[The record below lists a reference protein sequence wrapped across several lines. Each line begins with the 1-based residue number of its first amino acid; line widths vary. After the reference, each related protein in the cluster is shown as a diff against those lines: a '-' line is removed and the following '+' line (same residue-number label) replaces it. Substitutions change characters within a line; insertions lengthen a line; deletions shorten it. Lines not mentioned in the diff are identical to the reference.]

1 MGMCRSGP
9 NLVIQWDDE
18 PKKQLIKRSDF
29 DTALAIAARAHPA
42 DPVAFA
48 PIRRKYEALR
58 AVSLAPQRA
67 VEQLPQG
74 IAEEQDP
81 TVCMAL
87 SWD

>member
-42 DPVAFA
+42 DPVDFA

-67 VEQLPQG
+67 VEQLPQV

-81 TVCMAL
+81 TVCMTL